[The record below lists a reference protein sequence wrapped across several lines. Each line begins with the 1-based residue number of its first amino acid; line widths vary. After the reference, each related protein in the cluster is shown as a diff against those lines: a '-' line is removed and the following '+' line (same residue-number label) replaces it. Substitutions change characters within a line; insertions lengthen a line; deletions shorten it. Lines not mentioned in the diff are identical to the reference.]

1 MTTNALQILKEEF
14 RKWYGM
20 ISVEEL
26 VSNHK
31 LIEFIKRIENYFA
44 LAGA

>member
-1 MTTNALQILKEEF
+1 MSLNVLRTLREEF

-26 VSNHK
+26 VSNHE
-31 LIEFIKRIENYFA
+31 LVEFITRIERYFA